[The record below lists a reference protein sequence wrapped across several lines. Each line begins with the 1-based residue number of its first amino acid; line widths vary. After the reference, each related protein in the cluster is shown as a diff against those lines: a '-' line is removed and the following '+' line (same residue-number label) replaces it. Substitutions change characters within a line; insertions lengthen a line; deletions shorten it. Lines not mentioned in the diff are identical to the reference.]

1 MKMMSNLKGLD
12 ELLSNLSGLG
22 GNIESAVEKGLGRGA
37 KKIQANAKLL
47 TPVKTGA
54 LRNSIKSQ
62 VTNKG
67 GTVEAKVY
75 TNSEYAPYVE
85 FGTGERGMGSNI
97 ERPDG
102 VSYNP
107 EWKGQTAQPFMTP
120 AYLHAKNSK
129 EVETE
134 IENTVKAE
142 IRKLGGK

>member
-1 MKMMSNLKGLD
+1 MSKVKGLD
-12 ELLSNLSGLG
+12 ELLANLSGLG

-62 VTNKG
+62 VMNNG
-67 GTVEAKVY
+67 GIVEAKVY

-120 AYLHAKNSK
+120 AFLHAKNSK
-129 EVETE
+129 EVEIE
-134 IENTVKAE
+134 IENTVKKE